1 MLTREKIIKTAEEV
15 SPMFGRVGGFV
26 STDGEWCR
34 CTTPA
39 KFKVYLEKLGFV
51 VTACYATDF
60 STGLQ
65 RPLRVTARLRLNVGT
80 LAEPP
85 TEISKTS
92 AVMSAY
98 ETY

>member
-1 MLTREKIIKTAEEV
+1 MASWTQKGKAMLTREKIIKTAEEA

-60 STGLQ
+60 STAIAETADGYKLAYNGHCAL
-65 RPLRVTARLRLNVGT
+65 LRGSDLT
-80 LAEPP
+80 
-85 TEISKTS
+85 
-92 AVMSAY
+92 
-98 ETY
+98 